1 MRGTFAAYF
10 GFSPGDITVFAGDNG
25 GKSSAVVPPAPARM
39 RAKSYA
45 AIADHVLTLYGI
57 GASVKLG
64 YHDECVVEP
73 RCMVTSH

>member
-39 RAKSYA
+39 LAKSYA
-45 AIADHVLTLYGI
+45 AIADHVLTLLWHRRQRQ
-57 GASVKLG
+57 ARL
-64 YHDECVVEP
+64 P
-73 RCMVTSH
+73 RRVRR